1 MQALIIISII
11 GYLSGMFNPIME
23 IDAMQY
29 ASMSRELLRGDSL
42 LHFFDNGKPY
52 LDKPPLIFWVTALFF
67 KIFGVSNF
75 TYRLPS
81 VIFSIVT
88 IFSTYK
94 FSRLFYNRDISMM
107 SALILTT
114 CEAFFIMNADVR
126 TDMYLL
132 APMMVAIWQI
142 SKYFQKK
149 KMINLVAGSVSLAL
163 AMMGKGPLGIVI
175 PLTIFG
181 VDLLLKRQ
189 LKIINDR
196 RIFVGFSVIVFCLI
210 PMSYGL
216 YTQFGFHGIK
226 FFYWIQSF
234 GRITGAS
241 NWSNDTGLFYL
252 FFVFLYAFLPWTFLF
267 LYSLIQRG
275 INIFTNFK
283 IKKKEESLSFWGF
296 IIPLIMLSLSSY
308 KLPHYIYCA
317 TPFAA
322 IITSLGINEC
332 LDKDLRYKVIFSLQ
346 IIINLILILFI
357 MSVSFYSFP
366 PNSYLLLA
374 PIILLIAC
382 MSYFFV
388 ISKDSLIKFFI
399 PSTTGAIITNYIFNV
414 YFMHS
419 LLSYQAQ
426 TSLADFMIKEK
437 LTDRD
442 IIFYDEPE
450 NAKSRSFNFVL
461 DKNTKYISKEDTEL
475 ILNRLDG
482 VIYTGQKGY
491 NKILNQ
497 YKKVKILAIF
507 NGFRV
512 SKLNK
517 KFLMKESRNTALD
530 KKYLLMLNE

>member
-1 MQALIIISII
+1 
-11 GYLSGMFNPIME
+11 MFNPIME

-67 KIFGVSNF
+67 KIFGASNF

-81 VIFSIVT
+81 LIFSLVT

-94 FSRLFYNRDISMM
+94 FSRLFYNRDISKM
-107 SALILTT
+107 SALILAT

-142 SKYFQKK
+142 SKYFQNKK
-149 KMINLVAGSVSLAL
+149 IINLIAGSVSLAFS
-163 AMMGKGPLGIVI
+163 MMGKGPLGIVI
-175 PLTIFG
+175 PLTICG

-189 LKIINDR
+189 LKIIKDR
-196 RIFVGFSVIVFCLI
+196 RIFVGLSVLVFCLI

-216 YTQFGFHGIK
+216 YTQFGFYGIK

-241 NWSNDTGLFYL
+241 NWSNDTGPFYL

-267 LYSLIQRG
+267 LYFFVRKG
-275 INIFTNFK
+275 INIFTNLK

-308 KLPHYIYCA
+308 KLPHYIYCV

-322 IITSLGINEC
+322 IITSIGINES
-332 LDKDLRYKVIFSLQ
+332 LGKDSKHKIIFFSQ
-346 IIINLILILFI
+346 IIVNLIFILFI
-357 MSVSFYSFP
+357 TAITFYVFP
-366 PNSYLLLA
+366 PQNYLSLA
-374 PIILLIAC
+374 PIILFIVC
-382 MSYFFV
+382 MYYFFI

-399 PSTTGAIITNYIFNV
+399 PSTAGALIANYILNV
-414 YFMHS
+414 FFMDS

-426 TSLADFMIKEK
+426 TSLADFIVKEK
-437 LTDRD
+437 LANKD

-450 NAKSRSFNFVL
+450 KAKSRSFNFIL
-461 DKNTKYISKEDTEL
+461 DKNTNYISKENTEL
-475 ILNRLDG
+475 LSSGLDG
-482 VIYTGQKGY
+482 IIYTGQKGY
-491 NKILNQ
+491 DKILNE
-497 YKKVKILAIF
+497 YKKVEILANF

-517 KFLMKESRNTALD
+517 KFLIKESRNTALN
-530 KKYLLMLNE
+530 KKYLLILNE

>member
-1 MQALIIISII
+1 MQFLIILSTI
-11 GYLSGMFNPIME
+11 GYLFGMFNPIME

-67 KIFGVSNF
+67 KIFGASNF

-81 VIFSIVT
+81 LIFSLVT

-94 FSRLFYNRDISMM
+94 FSRLFYNRDISKM
-107 SALILTT
+107 SALILAT

-142 SKYFQKK
+142 SKYFQNKK
-149 KMINLVAGSVSLAL
+149 IINLIAGSVSLAFS
-163 AMMGKGPLGIVI
+163 MMGKGPLGIVI

-189 LKIINDR
+189 FKIIKDR
-196 RIFVGFSVIVFCLI
+196 RIFVGLSVLVFCLI

-216 YTQFGFHGIK
+216 YTQFGFYGIK

-241 NWSNDTGLFYL
+241 NWSNDTGPFYL

-267 LYSLIQRG
+267 LYFFIRKG
-275 INIFTNFK
+275 IDIFTNLK

-308 KLPHYIYCA
+308 KLPHYIYCV

-322 IITSLGINEC
+322 IITSIGIKKSLG
-332 LDKDLRYKVIFSLQ
+332 KDSKHKIIFFLQ
-346 IIINLILILFI
+346 IIINLIFILFI
-357 MSVSFYSFP
+357 TAITFYVFP
-366 PNSYLLLA
+366 PQNYLSLA
-374 PIILLIAC
+374 PIILFIVC
-382 MSYFFV
+382 MYYFFI
-388 ISKDSLIKFFI
+388 ISKDRLIKLFI
-399 PSTTGAIITNYIFNV
+399 PSTAGALIANYILNV
-414 YFMHS
+414 FFMDS

-426 TSLADFMIKEK
+426 TSLADFIVKEK
-437 LTDRD
+437 LANKD

-450 NAKSRSFNFVL
+450 KAKSRSFNFIL
-461 DKNTKYISKEDTEL
+461 DKNTNYISKEDIEL
-475 ILNRLDG
+475 LSSGLDG
-482 VIYTGQKGY
+482 IIYTGQKGY
-491 NKILNQ
+491 DKILNE
-497 YKKVKILAIF
+497 YKKVEILANF

-517 KFLMKESRNTALD
+517 KFLIKESRNTALK
-530 KKYLLMLNE
+530 KKYLLILNE